1 MPIPWLRCCRRSR
14 VDHADSDGVRHD
26 RRVSA
31 DRPAESRADSRHTHL
46 PDWRPAMVGAGSAGL
61 VLFGALLELPWLW
74 APVIALQVV
83 VVLTW
88 HRSLGTP
95 SAASGAAVGA
105 GLAAIVDVIVA
116 TTDNAPSLGPIA
128 VVLGAGYLI
137 AVVQQLLRQD
147 GRADLVDALA
157 ATVTLATVASFG
169 AAWVVIAQL
178 DDGGQLTVV
187 LAGACAAAAVGRLAP
202 GVSGAAAAPLVAGV
216 AAGVLLGV
224 GVDDVLLGSGLGLAA
239 AVPVALAAVAQA
251 RVLDEGAGWIPGGV
265 WPVLLAAPLGYL
277 VVRLSG

>member
-1 MPIPWLRCCRRSR
+1 
-14 VDHADSDGVRHD
+14 
-26 RRVSA
+26 
-31 DRPAESRADSRHTHL
+31 
-46 PDWRPAMVGAGSAGL
+46 MVGALSSGL
-61 VLFGALLELPWLW
+61 VLVGALLGLPWLW
-74 APVIALQVV
+74 APVLALQVV

-88 HRSLGTP
+88 HRSLGAP

-116 TTDNAPSLGPIA
+116 TTNDAPSLGPVA

-157 ATVTLATVASFG
+157 ATVTLATITALG
-169 AAWVVIAQL
+169 AAWVVLYQL
-178 DDGGQLTVV
+178 EDGNATTVV

-202 GVSGAAAAPLVAGV
+202 GVGGAAAAPIGAGGVAG
-216 AAGVLLGV
+216 ALLGV
-224 GVDDVLLGSGLGLAA
+224 AVDDALVGAGLGVAA

-251 RVLDEGAGWIPGGV
+251 RVRGEGSGWLPGGV
-265 WPVLLAAPLGYL
+265 WPVLLAAPLGYV
-277 VVRLSG
+277 VVRMIG

>member
-1 MPIPWLRCCRRSR
+1 MT
-14 VDHADSDGVRHD
+14 
-26 RRVSA
+26 A
-31 DRPAESRADSRHTHL
+31 DRPADSAAASEATERTPVTPHHLHL
-46 PDWRPAMVGAGSAGL
+46 PDWRPAMVGALSSGIVL
-61 VLFGALLELPWLW
+61 VGALLALPWLW

-95 SAASGAAVGA
+95 SAASGAVVGA

-116 TTDNAPSLGPIA
+116 GTDEAPSLGPIA

-137 AVVQQLLRQD
+137 AVIQQLLRQD

-157 ATVTLATVASFG
+157 ATVTLATVAALG
-169 AAWVVIAQL
+169 AAWVVLVQL
-178 DDGGQLTVV
+178 EDGNSTTVI

-202 GVSGAAAAPLVAGV
+202 GVAGAAVVPLGAGVVAGALV
-216 AAGVLLGV
+216 GAAVDETQLGA
-224 GVDDVLLGSGLGLAA
+224 GLGLAA
-239 AVPVALAAVAQA
+239 AVPVALAAVTQA
-251 RVLDEGAGWIPGGV
+251 RVRGEGAGWLTGGV

-277 VVRLSG
+277 VVRLTG

>member
-1 MPIPWLRCCRRSR
+1 
-14 VDHADSDGVRHD
+14 
-26 RRVSA
+26 
-31 DRPAESRADSRHTHL
+31 
-46 PDWRPAMVGAGSAGL
+46 MVGALSSGIVL
-61 VLFGALLELPWLW
+61 VGALLELPWLW

-88 HRSLGTP
+88 HRSLGAP

-116 TTDNAPSLGPIA
+116 TTDDAPSLGPIA

-157 ATVTLATVASFG
+157 ATVALATVAALG
-169 AAWVVIAQL
+169 AAWVVLFQL
-178 DDGGQLTVV
+178 EDGNATTVV

-202 GVSGAAAAPLVAGV
+202 GVVGAAIAPIAAGAVAG
-216 AAGVLLGV
+216 ALLGV
-224 GVDDVLLGSGLGLAA
+224 AVDDAVWVGAGLGVAA
-239 AVPVALAAVAQA
+239 AVPVTLAAVAQA
-251 RVLDEGAGWIPGGV
+251 RVRGEGSGWLPGGV
-265 WPVLLAAPLGYL
+265 WPVLLAAPLGYV
-277 VVRLSG
+277 VVRLIG